1 MSDAT
6 VISPEALENLLVS
19 SDDSTGD
26 DNKDALKIYIIA
38 GEASGDFIGS
48 HLMRSLKRQIKRP
61 ILFFGVGGD
70 RMEEEGMVS
79 LFPYHEISLL
89 GVVELLP
96 HLITI
101 FSRINFTKVDILGK
115 QPDIVITIDSPGFC
129 FRVIEKLRADGGYKG
144 KCIHY
149 VAPTVWAY
157 KPQRA
162 AYCAKLFDH
171 IMVLFSFETPYFE
184 KANLPCTWVGH
195 PVIVENER
203 GSAEAFR
210 KKYEIADSTTV
221 FLLLPGSRKNEIKR
235 LLPVFANA
243 ISMLAQSYP
252 DLAIVVAVPKSMMIH
267 VGPYFENCPFRAI
280 ITSNDQEKRDAIAAS
295 NIAFAKS
302 GTVTLEV
309 AMAGVPMLVAYRIHA
324 ISAWWFKRLSLIKYV
339 NLINII
345 AKREIYPEL
354 LQSECTALTVAGVA
368 ARILEDKEYQKQQRE
383 EAQKILSQMIPPNG
397 EQPSDI
403 AASVVAKALGL

>member
-1 MSDAT
+1 MSD
-6 VISPEALENLLVS
+6 SPVENLETTANLTIPDNILQGI
-19 SDDSTGD
+19 DD
-26 DNKDALKIYIIA
+26 KDALKIYIIA

-48 HLMRSLKRQIKRP
+48 HLMQSLKKKIKRP
-61 ILFFGVGGD
+61 ILFYGVGGD
-70 RMEEEGMVS
+70 RMEQEGMVS

-96 HLITI
+96 HLMTI
-101 FSRINFTKVDILGK
+101 FSRINFTKVDILAK

-129 FRVIEKLRADGGYKG
+129 FRVIEKLRKDGGYKG

-162 AYCAKLFDH
+162 EYCAKLFDH
-171 IMVLFSFETPYFE
+171 IMVLFSFEIPYFE
-184 KANLPCTWVGH
+184 KAKLPCTWVGH
-195 PVIVENER
+195 PVIVENPK
-203 GSAEAFR
+203 GDAQAFR
-210 KKYEIADSTTV
+210 TKYEIADTTTV
-221 FLLLPGSRKNEIKR
+221 FCLLPGSRKNEIKR
-235 LLPVFANA
+235 LLPVFSAA
-243 ISMLAQSYP
+243 ISMLSQSYP

-267 VGPYFENCPFRAI
+267 VGPYFDNCPFRAI

-295 NIAFAKS
+295 NIAIAKS

-309 AMAGVPMLVAYRIHA
+309 SMAGVPMLVAYRIHA

-354 LQSECTALTVAGVA
+354 LQSECTALTVASVA
-368 ARILEDKEYQKQQRE
+368 ARILEDKAYQNQQRE
-383 EAQKILSQMIPPNG
+383 ESQKILEQMVPPHG
-397 EQPSDI
+397 AQPSDL
-403 AASVVAKALGL
+403 AADVVIKSLGL